1 MAKQTTEWLKKIF
14 GRPIH
19 QQAVIHKIY
28 RITAISVRKNSTLN
42 VLKYNVEIKAYGV
55 FGPKSYDFYC
65 LLQSHQAKGI
75 IVLFSELS
83 KLKKHTDHQFGEN
96 LVQLECLQISKNI
109 WCKLSFQTL

>member
-1 MAKQTTEWLKKIF
+1 MVQISGGHYGKQTQEWLKKIF

-75 IVLFSELS
+75 IVLFLELS

-96 LVQLECLQISKNI
+96 
-109 WCKLSFQTL
+109 FGPT